1 MRTRLICLVLLTAGL
16 TGGGFAPPAAC
27 ADYIPFQSRPLAL
40 DGVITQVNGTHDRLI
55 IRVSTGRAYALDT
68 SKANI
73 TLFGG
78 DRAGRAEDLALGMRV
93 HVTGR
98 QIPSGVTEVR
108 QLRVLAVAPPAPTR
122 PRGPVV
128 PQGADAAAAAGEDIQ
143 LRGTVST
150 VDTRRGAFVVRVGNH
165 TRTIYLAGGTDLSG
179 LAQHDA
185 SRFPVKT
192 GDRVTVAGRLQPD
205 GGVLAGAVSLSRVVT
220 LPVAT
225 APQPD
230 RVLFGRITSVGSRFT
245 GRDIKIRL
253 ADASE
258 IKVKVGRGLS
268 VRRDGRGISV
278 HELRGGDDVRVTGS
292 YDGKDFKADRVD
304 VLHRDDKEETTKDM
318 PGPTR
323 GL

>member
-205 GGVLAGAVSLSRVVT
+205 GGVLAGAVSLSRVIT
-220 LPVAT
+220 LPAA
-225 APQPD
+225 APLPS
-230 RVLFGRITSVGSRFT
+230 RVLFGRITSVGTRFT
-245 GRDIKIRL
+245 GRDIKILL
-253 ADASE
+253 ADRRE

-268 VRRDGRGISV
+268 VRRDGRLISV
-278 HELRGGDDVRVTGS
+278 HDLRGGDDVRMTGIF
-292 YDGKDFKADRVD
+292 DGSDFKADRVD
-304 VLHRDDKEETTKDM
+304 VLHREEEGDTRPT
-318 PGPTR
+318 PTR

>member
-1 MRTRLICLVLLTAGL
+1 MRTKFICLALLASGL
-16 TGGGFAPPAAC
+16 TGGPALPAAR
-27 ADYIPFQSRPLAL
+27 ADYTSFQSRPFAA
-40 DGVITQVNGTHDRLI
+40 DGVVTQVDGKGDRLV
-55 IRVSTGRAYALDT
+55 IRVRDGRAYALDT

-73 TLFGG
+73 TLLGG
-78 DRAGRAEDLALGMRV
+78 NRAGRAEDLALGMRV

-98 QIPSGVTEVR
+98 QISSGVTEVR
-108 QLRVLAVAPPAPTR
+108 RLRVLAPAPPAPTR

-128 PQGADAAAAAGEDIQ
+128 PQGPDAAAAAGEDIQ
-143 LRGTVST
+143 LRGTVGA
-150 VDTRRGAFVVRVGNH
+150 VDTRRGAFVVRVGSH

-185 SRFPVKT
+185 SRFPVKA
-192 GDRVTVAGRLQPD
+192 GDRMTVAGRLQPD

-220 LPVAT
+220 LPPAAV
-225 APQPD
+225 PVPD
-230 RVLFGRITSVGSRFT
+230 RVLFGRITSVGNRFT

-258 IKVKVGRGLS
+258 VKVKVGRGLS

-278 HELRGGDDVRVTGS
+278 HELRGGDDVRVTGGF
-292 YDGKDFKADRVD
+292 DGRDFKADRVD
-304 VLHRDDKEETTKDM
+304 VLHRDDKEDS

>member
-1 MRTRLICLVLLTAGL
+1 MRTRFLCSALLWVGLICTVSLPCAAQGTE
-16 TGGGFAPPAAC
+16 AP
-27 ADYIPFQSRPLAL
+27 FGSRPFVT
-40 DGVITQVNGTHDRLI
+40 DGVVAHVDSTHDRLI
-55 IRVSTGRAYALDT
+55 INRDNGRPCLLDT
-68 SKANI
+68 SEADI
-73 TLFGG
+73 TLPDGSQSVT
-78 DRAGRAEDLALGMRV
+78 LSPGMRV
-93 HVTGR
+93 HVMGR
-98 QIPSGVTEVR
+98 QISSGLVEVA
-108 QLRVLAVAPPAPTR
+108 QLRVLKPGKPNAPRPPGPPAP
-122 PRGPVV
+122 
-128 PQGADAAAAAGEDIQ
+128 QGTATGEDIQ
-143 LRGTVST
+143 LRGTVDT
-150 VDTRRGAFVVRVGNH
+150 IDTRRGAFVVRIRDH
-165 TRTIYLAGGTDLSG
+165 TRTIYLAGATDLSG
-179 LAQHDA
+179 MGLHDPN
-185 SRFPVKT
+185 RFPVKP
-192 GDRVTVAGRLQPD
+192 GDRVSVAGRLQPE
-205 GGVLAGAVSLSRVVT
+205 GGVLAGAVSLNRVVT
-220 LPVAT
+220 LPPAAT
-225 APQPD
+225 PLPD